1 MSRPTLCRFYLRPYG
16 TLLTDIN
23 RPCLCARTRNCEH
36 DLLTSSRVRSFSNSV
51 PASSGH
57 NKWST
62 IKHTK
67 FANDAVKNMT
77 AMKHS
82 RSIVAAAKIGGPD
95 PDSNARLYN
104 AIEAAKRAS
113 VPKKTIES
121 AIRRAAGIGS
131 GDGKT
136 LENVTYEAIGPGA
149 TAIVIEALTDNKART
164 VTSVRTCLTKQA
176 CQLGPAFFY
185 FERKGVIRIIKRL
198 ARPDESEDA
207 ATQPPPSAI
216 DFDEIFEHAIEAGA
230 EDIEAFEPDED
241 ADGVEAE
248 LPVYQ
253 ILTDP
258 VDTAKVAQELKDSYG
273 YDIREMG
280 IEYVPKKES
289 TIELTDSQGETMR
302 KLVAS
307 LNEIDDVQDV
317 YTNAR

>member
-1 MSRPTLCRFYLRPYG
+1 MSRPTLCRFYLRTWG
-16 TLLTDIN
+16 
-23 RPCLCARTRNCEH
+23 NCER
-36 DLLTSSRVRSFSNSV
+36 DVLFTRRSQVRSFSNSV
-51 PASSGH
+51 PAGSGH

-67 FANDAVKNMT
+67 FANDAVKNLT

-82 RSIVAAAKIGGPD
+82 RAIIAAAKIGGPD
-95 PDSNARLYN
+95 PNSNARLYN
-104 AIEAAKRAS
+104 AIEVAKRAS

-121 AIRRAAGIGS
+121 AMRRAAGIGS
-131 GDGKT
+131 GDGKM

-149 TAIVIEALTDNKART
+149 AAIVIEALTDNKART
-164 VTSVRTCLTKQA
+164 VTSVRTCLTKLA
-176 CQLGPAFFY
+176 CQLGPAVFY
-185 FERKGVIRIIKRL
+185 FDRKGVIRIIRRVPP
-198 ARPDESEDA
+198 AEESDQVSQ
-207 ATQPPPSAI
+207 TPI

-230 EDIEAFEPDED
+230 EDIEAFEPDEEPE
-241 ADGVEAE
+241 GVDEAG

-273 YDIREMG
+273 YDIKEMG

-289 TIELTDSQGETMR
+289 AIELTDSQGETMR